1 MEWATPTR
9 REALAV
15 ALAALAL
22 AAVVAVRIARLREPA
37 PPLGRAEPGIR
48 LDLNRAPWWELD
60 LLPGIGEAR
69 ARAIVAD
76 REARGP
82 FRDVEDVSA
91 RVPGITP
98 GVLREIRPLVT
109 VGSQASPAS
118 GR

>member
-1 MEWATPTR
+1 MLAWATPTR

-22 AAVVAVRIARLREPA
+22 AAVVAARVVRLREPA
-37 PPLGRAEPGIR
+37 PPLGPGIR

-60 LLPGIGEAR
+60 LLPGIGERR

-82 FRDVEDVSA
+82 FRDVEDLES

-98 GVLREIRPLVT
+98 GIVRELRPLVS
-109 VGSQASPAS
+109 VGSQAPPAS